1 MIVPWCGRRWQ
12 TPWQATWLAIWLAL
26 LSVAPVGATAS
37 ADETYRIS
45 ADDGAPLFQEVSQ
58 LLRAAYRRL
67 NIEIEIVQSPGRR
80 SLAEANAGTFDG
92 ELLRAP
98 AIEASFHNLLRVPT
112 PVATIDIVA
121 LVGKDAPRIES
132 RADLATLRVGYE
144 RGVMLIEKDPVSAG
158 FHAGDDLDSLLT
170 LLAGGKL
177 DVVLDVPTDFEAAK
191 RRLGLSQLQA
201 TDFVF
206 ASASMYHYLHKRHQD
221 LVGKLNKAIQ
231 EERRLRGLN

>member
-1 MIVPWCGRRWQ
+1 M
-12 TPWQATWLAIWLAL
+12 
-26 LSVAPVGATAS
+26 
-37 ADETYRIS
+37 
-45 ADDGAPLFQEVSQ
+45 

-80 SLAEANAGTFDG
+80 SIAEANAGTFDG

-98 AIEASFHNLLRVPT
+98 AIEASFHNLVRVPT

-132 RADLATLRVGYE
+132 RADLVALHVGYE
-144 RGVMLIEKDPVSAG
+144 RGVMLIEKDPISAG
-158 FHAGDDLDSLLT
+158 FHAGDDLDSLLK

-177 DVVLDVPTDFEAAK
+177 DVVLHVAPDFEAAK
-191 RRLGLSQLQA
+191 QRLGLNQLQA

-206 ASASMYHYLHKRHQD
+206 VSASMYHYLHKRHQD
-221 LVGKLNKAIQ
+221 LVDKLNKAIQ
-231 EERRLRGLN
+231 DERRLRGLN